1 MNMQS
6 MPLILASTSKFRQ
19 ELLSRL
25 QIPFETVAPNCDE
38 TPLNNETASQTALR
52 LATNKAYSLQNQFP
66 NALIIG
72 SDQVLFA
79 NGVALGKPM
88 NVDNAIEMLRSL
100 SGKSLKF
107 YTALVLLNTF
117 SGSLKQYVD
126 ETTVK
131 LRTLSDEVI
140 VSYLQREPDAVYCAG
155 AAKSESLGMTL
166 IERIDSS
173 DPNALIGL
181 PMFRLID
188 FLLDEGM
195 KL

>member
-25 QIPFETVAPNCDE
+25 QIPFEAVAPNCDE

-131 LRTLSDEVI
+131 LRTLSDAVI

>member
-25 QIPFETVAPNCDE
+25 QIPFEAVAPNCDE